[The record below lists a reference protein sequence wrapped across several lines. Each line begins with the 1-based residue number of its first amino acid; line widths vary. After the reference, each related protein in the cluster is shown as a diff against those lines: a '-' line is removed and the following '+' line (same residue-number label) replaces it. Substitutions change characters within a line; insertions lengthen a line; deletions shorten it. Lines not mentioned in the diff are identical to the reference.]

1 MPTYNSLIRVKLLL
15 FKRNIMPDTEAT
27 TAEKKSSKLWTI
39 VAVLV
44 LAILLA
50 VSYKLKDFLKPSV
63 TTTAVLNESCDL
75 RKGSC
80 TSELP
85 DGGKVTLSINPN
97 DIPILRPLT
106 LQVQTEGVDAS
117 TVEVDFIGIGM
128 EMGYNRP
135 KLGAVDKENFKG
147 EAILPV
153 CVRSKMDWEARV
165 LLKTDKG
172 TIMAP
177 FRFFT
182 TK

>member
-1 MPTYNSLIRVKLLL
+1 
-15 FKRNIMPDTEAT
+15 MPDINPTPSE
-27 TAEKKSSKLWTI
+27 EKSNKLWTI

-50 VSYKLKDFLKPSV
+50 VSYKLKDFLKPSIMA
-63 TTTAVLNESCDL
+63 TAELDESCDL
-75 RKGSC
+75 RKDVC
-80 TSELP
+80 ISELP
-85 DGGKVTLSINPN
+85 GGGKVSLSINPK

-106 LQVQTEGVDAS
+106 LEVKTEGVDAE

-135 KLGAVDKENFKG
+135 KLGALDKTNFKG

-172 TIMAP
+172 IIMAP